1 MPGRPVFLF
10 LRNLSPDARKLILGR
25 RYNRQKKQE
34 HDGGKGKER
43 SGGQNEPHLK
53 TAERIAAEH
62 HVSPATV
69 KRAGKF
75 AEAADQKP
83 EVATAILPTS
93 VDRASA
99 IADLGLGGV
108 GHYSTLSALFL
119 MCENGD

>member
-25 RYNRQKKQE
+25 RYNRQKKN
-34 HDGGKGKER
+34 DGQRGPKKLD
-43 SGGQNEPHLK
+43 QNEPAS
-53 TAERIAAEH
+53 TAERLAAEH